1 MRKTRNEKGLFLS
14 DQGQGRLTV
23 RVDEHTDVQKS
34 DEDKDV
40 PDRVDTFIG
49 RSDRDEFTKV
59 AHTKN
64 LSRPGTIFRYASY
77 IQEQEAFL
85 PIYLDCYHTNL
96 KGKVYTNKGAYYVLK
111 LEA

>member
-23 RVDEHTDVQKS
+23 RADERTDVHKS

-40 PDRVDTFIG
+40 LDRVDTFIG

-64 LSRPGTIFRYASY
+64 LSRPGTIFCYVSY
-77 IQEQEAFL
+77 IREQEAFFS
-85 PIYLDCYHTNL
+85 IYLDCYHTNL
-96 KGKVYTNKGAYYVLK
+96 KGKVYTDKGAYYVLK
-111 LEA
+111 